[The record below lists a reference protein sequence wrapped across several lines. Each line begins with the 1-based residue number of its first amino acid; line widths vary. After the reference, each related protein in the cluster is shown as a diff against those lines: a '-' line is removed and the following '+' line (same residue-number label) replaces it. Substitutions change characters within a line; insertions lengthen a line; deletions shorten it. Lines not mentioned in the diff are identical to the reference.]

1 MNGWLLPFLL
11 ALGTGTLS
19 AWGVGGGTLL
29 LVCMTLFLGVEH
41 RLAQTINL
49 LFFLPAAA
57 AGLMFHVK
65 TDYLDR
71 RAWQQAAP
79 AGLLGAAAGS
89 VLAALVDVSA
99 LEKPFGIFL
108 LGSGAAM
115 LFAGKIY
122 KR

>member
-1 MNGWLLPFLL
+1 MRDWLLPFLL

-71 RAWQQAAP
+71 QAWRQTAP
-79 AGLLGAAAGS
+79 MGLLGALAGS
-89 VLAALVDVSA
+89 ALAAMVDVSI

-115 LFAGKIY
+115 LFGGRNCK
-122 KR
+122 K